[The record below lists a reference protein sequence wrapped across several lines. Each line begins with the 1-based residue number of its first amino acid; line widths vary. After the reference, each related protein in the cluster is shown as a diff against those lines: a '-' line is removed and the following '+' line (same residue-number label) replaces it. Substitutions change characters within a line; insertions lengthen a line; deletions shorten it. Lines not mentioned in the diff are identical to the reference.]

1 MKNFRIHLKIIVVVF
16 VTMTIISCKENNNKV
31 EEKKSSEVTLKK
43 EESNTNKNSAIT
55 AEFRNSKATEA
66 FKHYIDIKT
75 ALVKSDSKKAKKSAE
90 ELVKVL
96 PSIALKKAAEI
107 IINTDNIEDQR
118 KAFST
123 VSLLIETIVKET
135 MTTGEIYKQ
144 HCPMAFDNK
153 GAYWLSK
160 EKEIRNPYFGDRM
173 LKCGSVTETIKK

>member
-1 MKNFRIHLKIIVVVF
+1 MRNFRIHLKMLVVF
-16 VTMTIISCKENNNKV
+16 FTMTVISCKENNNKV
-31 EEKKSSEVTLKK
+31 EEKNTSEIHQK

-55 AEFRNSKATEA
+55 AEFRNPKATEA

-75 ALVKSDSKKAKKSAE
+75 ALVESDSKKAKKSAE

-96 PSIALKKAAEI
+96 PSIALKKAVEI

-123 VSLLIETIVKET
+123 VTLLIETIVKET

-153 GAYWLSK
+153 GAYWLST